1 MKSSNTEGKLGFRS
15 LFPYFSL
22 LVPLWFPMLGAFLC
36 GITYGISSGFG
47 LPYMVD
53 QIFPKIFS
61 GDNVKA
67 PELSFYQLAFM
78 WHGCPQFFLFG
89 ASGYFNS
96 YLINYCGIKVLEKI
110 RLLVFT
116 KLQKLPLAF
125 FIKIRKAIY

>member
-36 GITYGISSGFG
+36 GIIYGISSGFG

-67 PELSFYQLAFM
+67 PELSFYQLAFYVA
-78 WHGCPQFFLFG
+78 WLPAVFLIRG
-89 ASGYFNS
+89 LSGYFNS
-96 YLINYCGIKVLEKI
+96 YLININFSFNLSFTII
-110 RLLVFT
+110 RTSYNQFNTFT
-116 KLQKLPLAF
+116 Y
-125 FIKIRKAIY
+125 RS